1 MGINCQFRCGRFDCL
16 SRQKLQHY
24 GQMKR
29 RDSQAAEI
37 AELLGTESSEVD
49 FDDAVRLTEPEL
61 SAQTTILKTHIP
73 ITEHMK
79 SIIAGL
85 ALMVG
90 TAVAASAADV
100 EANWNKHC
108 ASCHGKDG
116 SGDTK
121 MGKKSGA
128 KDYRDPKVQAEIK
141 PDEAL
146 KNVKA
151 GMKED
156 GKEKMKPFADKL
168 SDDEIKELITYI
180 KKFEKK

>member
-1 MGINCQFRCGRFDCL
+1 MKKAILTFAVVLGAAL
-16 SRQKLQHY
+16 SIQ
-24 GQMKR
+24 
-29 RDSQAAEI
+29 
-37 AELLGTESSEVD
+37 
-49 FDDAVRLTEPEL
+49 
-61 SAQTTILKTHIP
+61 
-73 ITEHMK
+73 
-79 SIIAGL
+79 
-85 ALMVG
+85 
-90 TAVAASAADV
+90 AADV

-116 SGDTK
+116 SGDTR

-128 KDYRDPKVQAEIK
+128 KDYRDPKVQASVK

-146 KNVKA
+146 KNIKD

-168 SDDEIKELITYI
+168 SDDEIKALIAYI